1 MSDLKETHPNS
12 VIPQECTE
20 DARDP
25 PPVNTMEMSAV
36 CVTDKAIDGIKL
48 HVDINARSPK
58 SSPKRLNKR
67 ATKRYWTV
75 HLYNSEEA
83 TSKLTGL
90 SVANCNPTAEHA
102 AVPDTKEVGQSVPGG
117 EMQLET
123 PLLEPTPEL
132 VTIIQIPERMACNSC
147 NMEFQTREDQ
157 KDHFKSDWH
166 RYNLQRKLK
175 GKTTLTE
182 EEFDD
187 ACGGS
192 VSSISGSDSDSETEN
207 APPPRL
213 PRPLQLQ
220 QQDDALSS
228 CDSEGE
234 MGGISEGDTNAALED
249 SARKYPKI
257 FFRNSEGLLVS
268 VYRCV
273 VYHKKVKAQNQTELI
288 SLIRNIP
295 EEMKWAVLMCGGG
308 HFAGAVFDKE
318 KLVLHKTFH
327 RYVVRAKRGTAQ
339 GTRDSQGNA
348 PKSAGASIRRHN
360 EAALKEDIKA
370 LLESWK
376 SDLASCHKIFIRA
389 PGGNK
394 RLFLHGKSPPFHK
407 DDERVRMVPFP
418 TRRPTLNEVRR
429 VFEMLSS
436 IECYGDE
443 SDIQDFIPIS
453 PPVTFNPTLGQLE
466 VLVKDPLKGRQRRF
480 SGERSVREASPLAT
494 EKAKERVLIQAQ
506 QIKLIEDE
514 IQGEHQLSSSGGSTT
529 SNADLVESIE
539 ALSTLELREYE
550 ATRKPN
556 RKKHRKR
563 RLSKHQQEP
572 DSNPLEEEKYHLK
585 NSLFT
590 ACKTGDVDTLR
601 NLLAVLS
608 QNVPTLESPKKKADS
623 IVLENKDSYL
633 QSENNVDN
641 MCNEYDEENDKDLQ
655 DFDFKSKEDKLSSI
669 SSTVPETEVLLSE
682 NLPVVQ
688 NDALQKS
695 QGKTSSRP
703 GSFVSKSDELL
714 SPVDTNDMLNEPIGD
729 NKYSLLHIAAKEGHR
744 KVIWLLMECGANP
757 ATRDKF
763 GQTPYNFAK
772 DKESRNEF
780 RKFMGQ
786 FPDRYDYKAAQIP
799 SALTN
804 DMELERKQKA
814 AEKKRQ
820 QKKAKQERLKEKRE
834 EDAVKE
840 AEEREK
846 KRFLALSDR
855 EKRALAA
862 EKRLL
867 KNLEDTGRKTPVMS
881 RCFQCGSDMTG
892 KVPFEYSDF
901 KFCSPKCL
909 KQHRM
914 VKT

>member
-25 PPVNTMEMSAV
+25 PPVNIMEMSAV

-234 MGGISEGDTNAALED
+234 MGGVSEGDTNAALED

-608 QNVPTLESPKKKADS
+608 QNVPTLESPEKKVDS
-623 IVLENKDSYL
+623 IVLENQDSYL

-682 NLPVVQ
+682 NLVQ

-695 QGKTSSRP
+695 QGKTFSRP

>member
-1 MSDLKETHPNS
+1 
-12 VIPQECTE
+12 
-20 DARDP
+20 
-25 PPVNTMEMSAV
+25 
-36 CVTDKAIDGIKL
+36 
-48 HVDINARSPK
+48 
-58 SSPKRLNKR
+58 
-67 ATKRYWTV
+67 
-75 HLYNSEEA
+75 
-83 TSKLTGL
+83 
-90 SVANCNPTAEHA
+90 
-102 AVPDTKEVGQSVPGG
+102 
-117 EMQLET
+117 MQLET
-123 PLLEPTPEL
+123 PLSEPTPEL
-132 VTIIQIPERMACNSC
+132 ATIIQIPERMACNSC
-147 NMEFQTREDQ
+147 VMEFQTREDQ

-207 APPPRL
+207 VPPPRL

-234 MGGISEGDTNAALED
+234 IGGVSEGDTNAALDD

-376 SDLASCHKIFIRA
+376 SDLASCDKIFIRA

-394 RLFLHGKSPPFHK
+394 RLFLHGKSPPFNK

-453 PPVTFNPTLGQLE
+453 PPVTFNPTLGHLE
-466 VLVKDPLKGRQRRF
+466 VIVKDPLKGRQRRF

-514 IQGEHQLSSSGGSTT
+514 IQGEHHLSSSGGSTT
-529 SNADLVESIE
+529 SNADLVESME

-608 QNVPTLESPKKKADS
+608 QNVPTLESPEKKADS
-623 IVLENKDSYL
+623 IVLENQDIYL
-633 QSENNVDN
+633 QNQNDIDNTCIKQSE
-641 MCNEYDEENDKDLQ
+641 ESDKIPQ
-655 DFDFKSKEDKLSSI
+655 DVNFKSKEEILSDELSLI
-669 SSTVPETEVLLSE
+669 SSTVPETEVLLSD
-682 NLPVVQ
+682 NLVQ
-688 NDALQKS
+688 KDALQKS

-703 GSFVSKSDELL
+703 GSFKSDELL

-744 KVIWLLMECGANP
+744 KVIRLLMECGANP

-786 FPDRYDYKAAQIP
+786 YPDRYDYKTAQIP

-814 AEKKRQ
+814 AEKKKQ
-820 QKKAKQERLKEKRE
+820 QKKAKQERLKERRE

-840 AEEREK
+840 AEEKEK

-867 KNLEDTGRKTPVMS
+867 KNLEETGQNTPVMS

>member
-25 PPVNTMEMSAV
+25 PPVNIMEMSAV

-234 MGGISEGDTNAALED
+234 MGGVSEGDTNAALED

-339 GTRDSQGNA
+339 GTRDSQGNT

-394 RLFLHGKSPPFHK
+394 RLFLHGKSPPFRK

-608 QNVPTLESPKKKADS
+608 QNVPTLESPEKKADS

-682 NLPVVQ
+682 NLVQ

-695 QGKTSSRP
+695 QGKTFSRP
-703 GSFVSKSDELL
+703 GSFVSKLDELL

-881 RCFQCGSDMTG
+881 RCYQCGSNMTG

-901 KFCSPKCL
+901 KFCTPKCL